1 MWCSVLIHMTSN
13 STFISHNCGALNC
26 SAEKKNC
33 VLFWLWRRR
42 REREIVAHCFI
53 SWMHS
58 NQIISIIKER
68 PKIKCNTGQNDFL
81 IRDQMLQLLCAVT
94 LVYQC
99 SEWQANDDDVQPW
112 EQQERFKKKK
122 KMTNTKKCWLY
133 LRTSWSITS
142 CKNVLNAAAFG
153 WFRDTKLHLF
163 LIEQYLN

>member
-1 MWCSVLIHMTSN
+1 MCKSNQQPCDAASYDIKLNIHQSQLW
-13 STFISHNCGALNC
+13 SLKLLCW
-26 SAEKKNC
+26 KKNC
-33 VLFWLWRRR
+33 ILFWLWRRR
-42 REREIVAHCFI
+42 REREIVTHCFI

-94 LVYQC
+94 LVYQS

-122 KMTNTKKCWLY
+122 KWQTQRNVDFICARLDPSPHVKMFSTL
-133 LRTSWSITS
+133 LPLVGLEIQS
-142 CKNVLNAAAFG
+142 CIF
-153 WFRDTKLHLF
+153 F
-163 LIEQYLN
+163 